1 MLCEKCGKY
10 NATTN
15 IRTIVNGVIFE
26 KNLCEYCAAEE
37 GLGVS
42 TQNPFDSM
50 LSSMFAEFTKPV
62 TTKRCKVCGSS
73 FNDIAKSGKAGCSDC
88 YITFKSEFLP
98 YLKRVHG
105 STNHTGKVPDI
116 PQNNT
121 PLEDLKEQLK
131 SLILE
136 ENYEQAA
143 VVRDKIRE
151 LEAKGNE

>member
-1 MLCEKCGKY
+1 MLCEKCGKH
-10 NATTN
+10 NATTH
-15 IRTIVNGVIFE
+15 IRTIVNGVICE
-26 KNLCEYCAAEE
+26 KNLCEYCAAED

-42 TQNPFDSM
+42 MQNPLGSM
-50 LSSMFAEFTKPV
+50 LSSMFGEFAKPV

-73 FNDIAKSGKAGCSDC
+73 FNDIAKSGKAGCSEC

-105 STNHTGKVPDI
+105 STNHTGKVPNI
-116 PQNNT
+116 LQNDNRV
-121 PLEDLKEQLK
+121 EELKEQLK
-131 SLILE
+131 SLISE

-151 LEAKGNE
+151 LEAKDNE